1 MKIYVHI
8 KICIHR
14 FIAILTNGRRP
25 ETSQICINWW
35 VKKQCSIKSTDYYG
49 AINSN
54 YSTSKNMDKSRKHH
68 ATWNHGN
75 QNTEYCT
82 MPLIQN
88 PRKGKTSDQKLIAMV
103 ARDQRQGKGLPRG
116 RRKHPGVT
124 EMFPI
129 VTVGVNNSSQPVPL
143 GTMHFKLEMLFVCKS
158 HLNKQKDLVLLSW
171 NPT

>member
-54 YSTSKNMDKSRKHH
+54 YSTSKNMDKSQKHH

-103 ARDQRQGKGLPRG
+103 ARDQRQGKGLPRT
-116 RRKHPGVT
+116 T
-124 EMFPI
+124 E
-129 VTVGVNNSSQPVPL
+129 GQEEASRSDGDVPYRDC
-143 GTMHFKLEMLFVCKS
+143 GGEQLFTTC
-158 HLNKQKDLVLLSW
+158 
-171 NPT
+171 PTGDHAFQIGNAFCL